1 MRKFLALRSYGQR
14 AVFASLRPR
23 YFIYCMKRHNEQY
36 NTGVAYYST
45 GPPVPEIM
53 YFTALAAGGSSNPT
67 PVALTLTPA
76 DGRVRHTTGAG
87 VIYYTGTTQHKR
99 NTQDN

>member
-1 MRKFLALRSYGQR
+1 
-14 AVFASLRPR
+14 
-23 YFIYCMKRHNEQY
+23 MKRHNEQY

-76 DGRVRHTTGAG
+76 DGGVRHTTP
-87 VIYYTGTTQHKR
+87 VQHNIRETHKIISAI
-99 NTQDN
+99 